1 MAITSNPLTSTTAA
15 APAPGTANP
24 LTLQAIQSPNVNPAT
39 LAQTPTG
46 AIDTLANNAPQ
57 SLTSLLMPLYSQL
70 FGAQS
75 GSLASTNALQ
85 TQGNVA
91 AAQSGAQQRG
101 LTGSSI
107 EAGAMQGATAAGQ
120 QAYTQGYASLLGQ
133 YVNQYAGAAGQD
145 VANQQTYYG
154 NLAQALGQSYASN
167 VSETNYTNQLNASS
181 SAAAANR
188 NATQNAGIFGAL
200 GSIGGG
206 LALGAMFSDIRLAE
220 LRCIEIK
227 GSYSTQGAD
236 TIGTKFGFKVYAY
249 EYDRARCPELNGRLP
264 GGTFFGFMAH
274 HVAEKYPKAVRVV
287 RGYLM
292 LDYNKLA
299 ELLLA

>member
-145 VANQQTYYG
+145 VANKQTYYG

-206 LALGAMFSDIRLAE
+206 LALGAMFSDIRLKKNV
-220 LRCIEIK
+220 R
-227 GSYSTQGAD
+227 QV
-236 TIGTKFGFKVYAY
+236 GTKFGFKVYAY